1 MGSSPMMH
9 TYNSTVTLYSITT
22 MIVTVCDDLVV
33 LETIASKMT
42 TLVQQDKTAVS
53 SSAVSLSLDYMQSD
67 REIHYL

>member
-1 MGSSPMMH
+1 
-9 TYNSTVTLYSITT
+9 